1 MFDFSPNAWRKAPR
15 KRRNTLKMAILTKKS
30 KIFIKAKLTVS
41 KSYLLGL
48 IYLMIWCI
56 LRDAILQKVVYFK
69 NESGTGVVFL
79 ALCMYLM
86 VIIDNSLLFCLYI
99 FVLEDLAFFPTV
111 LRMASAHCVRR
122 FCLTFLSKKYFHLS
136 TQFRFG
142 IQLCIN
148 EKFSNQNNLVF
159 YSVYSLMK

>member
-1 MFDFSPNAWRKAPR
+1 MRYGRNRTCDPGKNFRQKSPR
-15 KRRNTLKMAILTKKS
+15 KRRITLKMAFLTKKS

-111 LRMASAHCVRR
+111 KMIK
-122 FCLTFLSKKYFHLS
+122 FTFLCFFTNK
-136 TQFRFG
+136 
-142 IQLCIN
+142 
-148 EKFSNQNNLVF
+148 
-159 YSVYSLMK
+159 

>member
-1 MFDFSPNAWRKAPR
+1 MFDFGRNAWRKSPR
-15 KRRNTLKMAILTKKS
+15 KRRITLKMAILTKKS

-111 LRMASAHCVRR
+111 GWWLLTCLKFIANSSITHNFVHHCLRSTSPM
-122 FCLTFLSKKYFHLS
+122 CLNQRLGQKPEIALS
-136 TQFRFG
+136 TMT
-142 IQLCIN
+142 IWKL
-148 EKFSNQNNLVF
+148 L
-159 YSVYSLMK
+159 

>member
-1 MFDFSPNAWRKAPR
+1 MHYGRNRTHDAGKNSRHKSPR
-15 KRRNTLKMAILTKKS
+15 KSINALKMAFLTIKS

-111 LRMASAHCVRR
+111 LYIHHRR
-122 FCLTFLSKKYFHLS
+122 NMLLPY
-136 TQFRFG
+136 
-142 IQLCIN
+142 
-148 EKFSNQNNLVF
+148 
-159 YSVYSLMK
+159 